1 MILSFWL
8 RLCPTA
14 SLPLCVFALTAV
26 VGLNR
31 PHLRY
36 RIGCLLLPK
45 HFACWWPVGHF
56 GQGSRQ
62 IVGIAGKRQQAE
74 GRMKKKERGMEKSEG
89 RGQSSTGPRG
99 SEVAQNMGRVAVR
112 EAGRPC
118 APRGG
123 PANQPRT

>member
-36 RIGCLLLPK
+36 RIGCLLLPN
-45 HFACWWPVGHF
+45 HYACGWPVGRF

-62 IVGIAGKRQQAE
+62 KVGIAGKRKKAE
-74 GRMKKKERGMEKSEG
+74 GRMKKNKGGTEKTEG

-99 SEVAQNMGRVAVR
+99 RERAQNM
-112 EAGRPC
+112 
-118 APRGG
+118 
-123 PANQPRT
+123 